1 MINKCLRCEK
11 EFTCKSYYAKWCPEC
26 KKIIAR
32 ERNRDFMRRKRSGQ
46 TKLRIKTYPPV
57 SGSINDILRDL
68 ETYNKEHNTHLSYGK
83 YVEMMR
89 NKVC

>member
-1 MINKCLRCEK
+1 
-11 EFTCKSYYAKWCPEC
+11 
-26 KKIIAR
+26 
-32 ERNRDFMRRKRSGQ
+32 MRRKRGRQAKASF
-46 TKLRIKTYPPV
+46 TV

-68 ETYNKEHNTHLSYGK
+68 EVYNKEHNTHLSYGK